1 MIRVLVADDEALM
14 RAGIRLILEN
24 GEDIEV
30 VAEAGDGREAVEACR
45 AQDIDVAL
53 LDIQMPGTDGI
64 AAAADI
70 ARLAPRTCVVM
81 LTAFGEE
88 AGVTR
93 ALRAGASGFL
103 LKDTSPADLIRAVQ
117 LAARGEPVLAPRIT
131 RQLLDRQVRSG
142 RDTEA
147 ALRRTDE
154 LTPAE
159 RDVLRLLGTGLSNA
173 EIAGQLYLSAG
184 TVKAHISRI
193 LTRTGCANRVQAA
206 VLAHDAG
213 LLGERCA
220 GPPTSPDR
228 RPPNTSVSTGPC
240 TPASPSR
247 SSYGVRARPC
257 RCRCCATRCRWCRG
271 RRCPPCRRR

>member
-14 RAGIRLILEN
+14 RVGIRLILEN
-24 GEDIEV
+24 ADDIEV
-30 VAEAGDGREAVEACR
+30 VAEAGDGLEAAAACR

-53 LDIQMPGTDGI
+53 LDIQMPTRDGI
-64 AAAADI
+64 AAAEDI
-70 ARLAPRTCVVM
+70 ARLSPRTCVVM

-88 AGVTR
+88 ASVTR

-103 LKDTSPADLIRAVQ
+103 LKDTGPAELIRAVQ
-117 LAARGEPVLAPRIT
+117 LAAKGEPVLAPRIT
-131 RQLLDRQVRSG
+131 RQLLERHVRSG

-147 ALRRTDE
+147 ALRRTEE

-173 EIAGQLYLSAG
+173 EIADQLYMSAG

-213 LLGERCA
+213 LLADC
-220 GPPTSPDR
+220 
-228 RPPNTSVSTGPC
+228 
-240 TPASPSR
+240 
-247 SSYGVRARPC
+247 
-257 RCRCCATRCRWCRG
+257 
-271 RRCPPCRRR
+271 

>member
-24 GEDIEV
+24 AEDIEV
-30 VAEAGDGREAVEACR
+30 VAEAGDGLEAVAACR

-53 LDIQMPGTDGI
+53 LDLRMPGTDGI
-64 AAAADI
+64 AAAEDI
-70 ARLAPRTCVVM
+70 ARLSPRTCTVM

-88 AGVTR
+88 ASVTR

-103 LKDTSPADLIRAVQ
+103 LKDTGPAELIRAVR
-117 LAARGEPVLAPRIT
+117 LAADGEPVLAPRIT
-131 RQLLDRQVRSG
+131 RRLLERQIRSG

-159 RDVLRLLGTGLSNA
+159 RDVLRLLGTGLSNT
-173 EIAGQLYLSAG
+173 EIAARLYLSAG

-213 LLGERCA
+213 LLAER
-220 GPPTSPDR
+220 
-228 RPPNTSVSTGPC
+228 
-240 TPASPSR
+240 
-247 SSYGVRARPC
+247 
-257 RCRCCATRCRWCRG
+257 
-271 RRCPPCRRR
+271 

>member
-1 MIRVLVADDEALM
+1 MIRVLIADDEALM
-14 RAGIRLILEN
+14 RAGLRLILEN
-24 GEDIEV
+24 AEDIEV
-30 VAEAGDGREAVEACR
+30 VAEAGDGREAVETCR
-45 AQDIDVAL
+45 AQVIDVAL
-53 LDIQMPGTDGI
+53 LDIQMPSKDGI
-64 AAAADI
+64 AAAEDI
-70 ARLAPRTCVVM
+70 ARLSPRTSVVM

-88 AGVTR
+88 ASVTR

-103 LKDTSPADLIRAVQ
+103 LKDTGPAELIRSVQ

-131 RQLLDRQVRSG
+131 RQLLERHVRSG

-147 ALRRTDE
+147 ALRRTEE

-173 EIAGQLYLSAG
+173 EIADQLYLSAG

-213 LLGERCA
+213 LLD
-220 GPPTSPDR
+220 DR
-228 RPPNTSVSTGPC
+228 
-240 TPASPSR
+240 
-247 SSYGVRARPC
+247 
-257 RCRCCATRCRWCRG
+257 
-271 RRCPPCRRR
+271 

>member
-14 RAGIRLILEN
+14 RVGIRLILEN
-24 GEDIEV
+24 ADDIEV
-30 VAEAGDGREAVEACR
+30 VAEAGDGLEAAAACR

-53 LDIQMPGTDGI
+53 LDIQMPTRDGI
-64 AAAADI
+64 AAAEDI
-70 ARLAPRTCVVM
+70 ARLSPRTCVVM

-88 AGVTR
+88 ASVTR

-103 LKDTSPADLIRAVQ
+103 LKDTGPADLIRAVQ
-117 LAARGEPVLAPRIT
+117 LAAKGEPVLAPRIT
-131 RQLLDRQVRSG
+131 RQLLERHVRSG

-147 ALRRTDE
+147 ALRRTEE

-173 EIAGQLYLSAG
+173 EIADQLYMSAG

-213 LLGERCA
+213 LLA
-220 GPPTSPDR
+220 DR
-228 RPPNTSVSTGPC
+228 
-240 TPASPSR
+240 
-247 SSYGVRARPC
+247 
-257 RCRCCATRCRWCRG
+257 
-271 RRCPPCRRR
+271 

>member
-24 GEDIEV
+24 ADDIEV
-30 VAEAGDGREAVEACR
+30 VAEAGNGLEAAAACR

-53 LDIQMPGTDGI
+53 LDIQMPVRDGI
-64 AAAADI
+64 AAAEDI

-88 AGVTR
+88 ASVTR

-103 LKDTSPADLIRAVQ
+103 LKDTGPAELIRAVQ
-117 LAARGEPVLAPRIT
+117 LAAKGEPVLAPRIT
-131 RQLLDRQVRSG
+131 RQLLARHVRSG

-147 ALRRTDE
+147 ALRRTEE

-159 RDVLRLLGTGLSNA
+159 REVLRLLGTGLSNA
-173 EIAGQLYLSAG
+173 EIADQLYLSAG

-213 LLGERCA
+213 LL
-220 GPPTSPDR
+220 TDR
-228 RPPNTSVSTGPC
+228 
-240 TPASPSR
+240 
-247 SSYGVRARPC
+247 
-257 RCRCCATRCRWCRG
+257 
-271 RRCPPCRRR
+271 

>member
-24 GEDIEV
+24 AEDIEV
-30 VAEAGDGREAVEACR
+30 VAEAGDGREAAAACR

-53 LDIQMPGTDGI
+53 LDIQMPSRDGI
-64 AAAADI
+64 AAAEDI
-70 ARLAPRTCVVM
+70 ARLSPRTCVVM

-88 AGVTR
+88 ASVTR

-103 LKDTSPADLIRAVQ
+103 LKDTSPAELIRAVQ

-131 RQLLDRQVRSG
+131 RQLLERHVRSG

-147 ALRRTDE
+147 ALRRTAE
-154 LTPAE
+154 LTPTE

-173 EIAGQLYLSAG
+173 EIADQLYLSAG
-184 TVKAHISRI
+184 TVKAHISRL

-213 LLGERCA
+213 LLE
-220 GPPTSPDR
+220 DR
-228 RPPNTSVSTGPC
+228 
-240 TPASPSR
+240 
-247 SSYGVRARPC
+247 
-257 RCRCCATRCRWCRG
+257 
-271 RRCPPCRRR
+271 

>member
-70 ARLAPRTCVVM
+70 ARLTPRTRVVM

-88 AGVTR
+88 TSVTR

-103 LKDTSPADLIRAVQ
+103 LKDTGPAELIRAVQ
-117 LAARGEPVLAPRIT
+117 LAARGEPVLAPRVT

-142 RDTEA
+142 RDAEA
-147 ALRRTDE
+147 ALRRTEE

-213 LLGERCA
+213 LLGER
-220 GPPTSPDR
+220 
-228 RPPNTSVSTGPC
+228 
-240 TPASPSR
+240 
-247 SSYGVRARPC
+247 
-257 RCRCCATRCRWCRG
+257 
-271 RRCPPCRRR
+271 

>member
-1 MIRVLVADDEALM
+1 MIRVLIADDEALM

-24 GEDIEV
+24 AEDIKV
-30 VAEAGDGREAVEACR
+30 VAEAGDGREAAAACR
-45 AQDIDVAL
+45 AQDVDVAL
-53 LDIQMPGTDGI
+53 LDIQMPTRDGI
-64 AAAADI
+64 AAAEDI
-70 ARLAPRTCVVM
+70 ARLSPRTCVVM

-88 AGVTR
+88 ASVTR

-103 LKDTSPADLIRAVQ
+103 LKDTGPAELIRAVQ

-131 RQLLDRQVRSG
+131 RQLLERHVRSG

-147 ALRRTDE
+147 ALRRTEE

-173 EIAGQLYLSAG
+173 EIADQLYLSAG

-213 LLGERCA
+213 LL
-220 GPPTSPDR
+220 TDR
-228 RPPNTSVSTGPC
+228 
-240 TPASPSR
+240 
-247 SSYGVRARPC
+247 
-257 RCRCCATRCRWCRG
+257 
-271 RRCPPCRRR
+271 

>member
-1 MIRVLVADDEALM
+1 MIRALVADDEALM
-14 RAGIRLILEN
+14 RTGIRLILEN
-24 GEDIEV
+24 ADDIEV
-30 VAEAGDGREAVEACR
+30 VAEAADGREAAAACR

-53 LDIQMPGTDGI
+53 LDIKMPGGDGI
-64 AAAADI
+64 AAAEVI
-70 ARLAPRTCVVM
+70 ARLSPRTFVVM

-88 AGVTR
+88 ASVTR
-93 ALRAGASGFL
+93 ALRAGADGFL
-103 LKDTSPADLIRAVQ
+103 LKDTGPAELIHAVR

-131 RQLLDRQVRSG
+131 RRLLERHVTSG

-147 ALRRTDE
+147 ALRRTEE

-173 EIAGQLYLSAG
+173 EIADRLYLSAG

-213 LLGERCA
+213 LL
-220 GPPTSPDR
+220 
-228 RPPNTSVSTGPC
+228 TG
-240 TPASPSR
+240 R
-247 SSYGVRARPC
+247 
-257 RCRCCATRCRWCRG
+257 
-271 RRCPPCRRR
+271 

>member
-1 MIRVLVADDEALM
+1 MIRVLIADDETLM

-24 GEDIEV
+24 AEDIEV
-30 VAEAGDGREAVEACR
+30 VAEAGNGRDAAAACR

-53 LDIQMPGTDGI
+53 LDIQMPIRDGI
-64 AAAADI
+64 AAAEDI
-70 ARLAPRTCVVM
+70 ARLSPRTCVVM

-88 AGVTR
+88 ASVTR

-103 LKDTSPADLIRAVQ
+103 LKDTGPTELIRAVL

-131 RQLLDRQVRSG
+131 RQLLERHVRSG

-147 ALRRTDE
+147 ALRRTEE

-173 EIAGQLYLSAG
+173 EIGDQLYLSAG
-184 TVKAHISRI
+184 TVKAHISRL

-213 LLGERCA
+213 LL
-220 GPPTSPDR
+220 TDR
-228 RPPNTSVSTGPC
+228 
-240 TPASPSR
+240 
-247 SSYGVRARPC
+247 
-257 RCRCCATRCRWCRG
+257 
-271 RRCPPCRRR
+271 

>member
-14 RAGIRLILEN
+14 RVGIRLILEN
-24 GEDIEV
+24 AEDIEV
-30 VAEAGDGREAVEACR
+30 VAEAGDGREAVAACR

-53 LDIQMPGTDGI
+53 LDIQMPARDGI
-64 AAAADI
+64 AAAEDI
-70 ARLAPRTCVVM
+70 ARLSPRTCVVM

-88 AGVTR
+88 ASVTR

-103 LKDTSPADLIRAVQ
+103 LKDTGPADLIRAVQ

-131 RQLLDRQVRSG
+131 RQLLDRHVRSG

-147 ALRRTDE
+147 ALGRIEE

-173 EIAGQLYLSAG
+173 EIADQLYLSAG

-213 LLGERCA
+213 LL
-220 GPPTSPDR
+220 TDR
-228 RPPNTSVSTGPC
+228 
-240 TPASPSR
+240 
-247 SSYGVRARPC
+247 
-257 RCRCCATRCRWCRG
+257 
-271 RRCPPCRRR
+271 

>member
-24 GEDIEV
+24 ADDIKV
-30 VAEAGDGREAVEACR
+30 VAEAGDGREAAEVCR
-45 AQDIDVAL
+45 SQEIDVAL
-53 LDIQMPGTDGI
+53 LDIQMPGRDGI
-64 AAAADI
+64 AAAEDI
-70 ARLAPRTCVVM
+70 TRMSPRTCVVM

-88 AGVTR
+88 ASVTR

-103 LKDTSPADLIRAVQ
+103 LKDTGPADLIRAVQ

-131 RQLLDRQVRSG
+131 RQLLDRHVRSG

-147 ALRRTDE
+147 ARARLAD

-159 RDVLRLLGTGLSNA
+159 VDVLRLLAAGLSNA
-173 EIAGQLYLSAG
+173 EIADRLYLSAG

-193 LTRTGCANRVQAA
+193 LTRTDCTNRVQAA

-213 LLGERCA
+213 LADEA
-220 GPPTSPDR
+220 
-228 RPPNTSVSTGPC
+228 
-240 TPASPSR
+240 
-247 SSYGVRARPC
+247 
-257 RCRCCATRCRWCRG
+257 
-271 RRCPPCRRR
+271 

>member
-1 MIRVLVADDEALM
+1 MIRVLIADDEALM

-24 GEDIEV
+24 AEDITV
-30 VAEAGDGREAVEACR
+30 VAEAGDGREAAAACR
-45 AQDIDVAL
+45 TQDVDVAL
-53 LDIQMPGTDGI
+53 LDIQMPVRDGI
-64 AAAADI
+64 AAAGDI
-70 ARLAPRTCVVM
+70 TRLSPRTRVVM

-103 LKDTSPADLIRAVQ
+103 LKDTGPTDLIRAVR

-131 RQLLDRQVRSG
+131 RRLLERHVRSG

-147 ALRRTDE
+147 ALRRLEE

-173 EIAGQLYLSAG
+173 EIAEQLFLSAG

-213 LLGERCA
+213 LL
-220 GPPTSPDR
+220 TDH
-228 RPPNTSVSTGPC
+228 
-240 TPASPSR
+240 
-247 SSYGVRARPC
+247 
-257 RCRCCATRCRWCRG
+257 
-271 RRCPPCRRR
+271 

>member
-14 RAGIRLILEN
+14 RVGIRLILEN
-24 GEDIEV
+24 ADDIEV
-30 VAEAGDGREAVEACR
+30 VAEAGDGLEAAAACR
-45 AQDIDVAL
+45 AQEIDVAL
-53 LDIQMPGTDGI
+53 LDIQMPTRDGI
-64 AAAADI
+64 AAAEDI
-70 ARLAPRTCVVM
+70 ARLSPGTCVVM

-88 AGVTR
+88 ASVTR

-103 LKDTSPADLIRAVQ
+103 LKDTGPAELIRAVQ
-117 LAARGEPVLAPRIT
+117 LAAKGEPVLAPRIT
-131 RQLLDRQVRSG
+131 RQLLERHVRSG

-147 ALRRTDE
+147 ALRRTEE

-173 EIAGQLYLSAG
+173 EIADQLYMSAG

-213 LLGERCA
+213 LLADC
-220 GPPTSPDR
+220 
-228 RPPNTSVSTGPC
+228 
-240 TPASPSR
+240 
-247 SSYGVRARPC
+247 
-257 RCRCCATRCRWCRG
+257 
-271 RRCPPCRRR
+271 

>member
-24 GEDIEV
+24 ADDIKV
-30 VAEAGDGREAVEACR
+30 VAEAGDGREAAEACR
-45 AQDIDVAL
+45 TQEIDVAL
-53 LDIQMPGTDGI
+53 LDIQMPGRDGI
-64 AAAADI
+64 AAAEDI

-88 AGVTR
+88 ASVTR

-103 LKDTSPADLIRAVQ
+103 LKDTGPADLIRAVQ

-131 RQLLDRQVRSG
+131 RQLLDRHVRSG
-142 RDTEA
+142 RDTETA
-147 ALRRTDE
+147 HRRLAD

-159 RDVLRLLGTGLSNA
+159 LDVLRLLAEGLSNA
-173 EIAGQLYLSAG
+173 EIADRLYLSAG

-213 LLGERCA
+213 LVDEH
-220 GPPTSPDR
+220 
-228 RPPNTSVSTGPC
+228 
-240 TPASPSR
+240 
-247 SSYGVRARPC
+247 
-257 RCRCCATRCRWCRG
+257 
-271 RRCPPCRRR
+271 

>member
-24 GEDIEV
+24 AEDIEV
-30 VAEAGDGREAVEACR
+30 VAEAGDGLEAAAACR
-45 AQDIDVAL
+45 AGDIDVAL
-53 LDIQMPGTDGI
+53 LDIQMPVRNGI
-64 AAAADI
+64 AAAEDI
-70 ARLAPRTCVVM
+70 ARLSPRTHVVM

-88 AGVTR
+88 ASVTR

-103 LKDTSPADLIRAVQ
+103 LKDTGPTELIRAVR
-117 LAARGEPVLAPRIT
+117 LAASGEPVLAPRIT
-131 RQLLDRQVRSG
+131 RQLLERHVRSG
-142 RDTEA
+142 HDTEA
-147 ALRRTDE
+147 ALRRTED

-173 EIAGQLYLSAG
+173 EIADQLYLSAG

-213 LLGERCA
+213 LL
-220 GPPTSPDR
+220 TDR
-228 RPPNTSVSTGPC
+228 
-240 TPASPSR
+240 
-247 SSYGVRARPC
+247 
-257 RCRCCATRCRWCRG
+257 
-271 RRCPPCRRR
+271 

>member
-14 RAGIRLILEN
+14 RVGIRLILEN
-24 GEDIEV
+24 ADDIEV
-30 VAEAGDGREAVEACR
+30 VAEAGDGLEAAAACR
-45 AQDIDVAL
+45 TQDIDVAL
-53 LDIQMPGTDGI
+53 LDIQMPNRDGI
-64 AAAADI
+64 AAAEDI
-70 ARLAPRTCVVM
+70 ARLSPRTCVVM

-88 AGVTR
+88 ASVTR

-103 LKDTSPADLIRAVQ
+103 LKDTGPAELIRAVQ
-117 LAARGEPVLAPRIT
+117 LAAKGEPVLAPRIT
-131 RQLLDRQVRSG
+131 RQLLERHVRSG

-147 ALRRTDE
+147 ALRRTEE

-173 EIAGQLYLSAG
+173 EIADQLYISAG

-213 LLGERCA
+213 LLADC
-220 GPPTSPDR
+220 
-228 RPPNTSVSTGPC
+228 
-240 TPASPSR
+240 
-247 SSYGVRARPC
+247 
-257 RCRCCATRCRWCRG
+257 
-271 RRCPPCRRR
+271 

>member
-1 MIRVLVADDEALM
+1 MIRVLIADDEALM

-24 GEDIEV
+24 AEDIEV
-30 VAEAGDGREAVEACR
+30 GAEAGDGREAAAACL

-53 LDIQMPGTDGI
+53 LDIQMPTRDGI
-64 AAAADI
+64 AAAEDI
-70 ARLAPRTCVVM
+70 ARLSPRTCVVM

-88 AGVTR
+88 ASVTR

-103 LKDTSPADLIRAVQ
+103 LKDTGPAELIRAVQ

-131 RQLLDRQVRSG
+131 RQLLERHARSG

-147 ALRRTDE
+147 ALRRTEE

-173 EIAGQLYLSAG
+173 EIADQLYLSAG
-184 TVKAHISRI
+184 TIKAHISRI

-213 LLGERCA
+213 LL
-220 GPPTSPDR
+220 TDR
-228 RPPNTSVSTGPC
+228 
-240 TPASPSR
+240 
-247 SSYGVRARPC
+247 
-257 RCRCCATRCRWCRG
+257 
-271 RRCPPCRRR
+271 

>member
-1 MIRVLVADDEALM
+1 MIRVLIADDEALM

-24 GEDIEV
+24 AEDIEV
-30 VAEAGDGREAVEACR
+30 VAEAGDGREAAAACR
-45 AQDIDVAL
+45 AQDVDVAL
-53 LDIQMPGTDGI
+53 LDIQMPTRDGI
-64 AAAADI
+64 TAAEDI
-70 ARLAPRTCVVM
+70 ARLSPRTCVVM

-88 AGVTR
+88 ASVTR

-103 LKDTSPADLIRAVQ
+103 LKDTAPAELIRAVQ

-131 RQLLDRQVRSG
+131 RQLLERHVRSG

-147 ALRRTDE
+147 ALRRTEE

-173 EIAGQLYLSAG
+173 EIADQLYLSAG

-193 LTRTGCANRVQAA
+193 LVRTGCANRVQAA

-213 LLGERCA
+213 LL
-220 GPPTSPDR
+220 TDR
-228 RPPNTSVSTGPC
+228 
-240 TPASPSR
+240 
-247 SSYGVRARPC
+247 
-257 RCRCCATRCRWCRG
+257 
-271 RRCPPCRRR
+271 

>member
-14 RAGIRLILEN
+14 RVGIRLILEN
-24 GEDIEV
+24 ADDIEV
-30 VAEAGDGREAVEACR
+30 VAEAGDGLEAAAACR
-45 AQDIDVAL
+45 TQEIDVAL
-53 LDIQMPGTDGI
+53 LDIQMPNRDGI
-64 AAAADI
+64 AAAEDI
-70 ARLAPRTCVVM
+70 ARLSPRTCVVM

-88 AGVTR
+88 ASVTR

-103 LKDTSPADLIRAVQ
+103 LKDTGPAELIRAVQ
-117 LAARGEPVLAPRIT
+117 LAAKGEPVLAPRIT
-131 RQLLDRQVRSG
+131 RQLLERHVRSG

-147 ALRRTDE
+147 ALRRTEE

-173 EIAGQLYLSAG
+173 EIADQLYMSAG

-213 LLGERCA
+213 LL
-220 GPPTSPDR
+220 TDR
-228 RPPNTSVSTGPC
+228 
-240 TPASPSR
+240 
-247 SSYGVRARPC
+247 
-257 RCRCCATRCRWCRG
+257 
-271 RRCPPCRRR
+271 

>member
-14 RAGIRLILEN
+14 RVGIRLILEN
-24 GEDIEV
+24 ADDIEV
-30 VAEAGDGREAVEACR
+30 VAEAGDGLEAAAACR
-45 AQDIDVAL
+45 TQEIDVAL
-53 LDIQMPGTDGI
+53 LDIQMPTRDGI
-64 AAAADI
+64 AAAEDI
-70 ARLAPRTCVVM
+70 ARLSPRTCVVM

-88 AGVTR
+88 ASVTR

-103 LKDTSPADLIRAVQ
+103 LKDTGPAELIRAVQ
-117 LAARGEPVLAPRIT
+117 LAAKGEPVLAPRIT
-131 RQLLDRQVRSG
+131 RQLLERHVRSG

-147 ALRRTDE
+147 ALRRTEE

-173 EIAGQLYLSAG
+173 EIADQLYMSAG

-213 LLGERCA
+213 LL
-220 GPPTSPDR
+220 TDR
-228 RPPNTSVSTGPC
+228 
-240 TPASPSR
+240 
-247 SSYGVRARPC
+247 
-257 RCRCCATRCRWCRG
+257 
-271 RRCPPCRRR
+271 